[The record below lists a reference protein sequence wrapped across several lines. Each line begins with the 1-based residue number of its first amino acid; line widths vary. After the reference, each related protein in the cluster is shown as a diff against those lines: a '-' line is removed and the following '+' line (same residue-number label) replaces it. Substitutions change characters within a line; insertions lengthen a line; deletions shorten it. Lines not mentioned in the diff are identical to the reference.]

1 MIITRAQPAAVP
13 KKTERKSG
21 LRMAL
26 LMDCIAAM
34 PPAAGRRA
42 RACITA
48 TEKAKKSPAINPH
61 PSAVTNVTVNRKPST
76 MAIMPPADRCPLYR
90 RFEVFLRHVLVDAK
104 DAHGARHRAI
114 EDHPKKHPSTP
125 PGQRPCWHREEAT
138 EDGHMQ
144 EDAADQCADGHIDLA
159 VAVPTWL

>member
-76 MAIMPPADRCPLYR
+76 IAIMPPADRRPTPKHTCRGSAGAWSLKSHSAAAVRGSVAFACQYR
-90 RFEVFLRHVLVDAK
+90 ALQLHQPDFFAELCG
-104 DAHGARHRAI
+104 HGLIALA
-114 EDHPKKHPSTP
+114 ET
-125 PGQRPCWHREEAT
+125 GGAT
-138 EDGHMQ
+138 LSWLPTIMVT
-144 EDAADQCADGHIDLA
+144 LA
-159 VAVPTWL
+159 